1 VHAVEAQKVWDI
13 VGQTE
18 AALVPLSFSPIR
30 SAERAQEVSNVLP
43 MLESVGA
50 KLLKLE
56 EVVSDQLEPKGHVLA
71 EKVEEHVLMCSWSR
85 DPVISL
91 DPVALRPAVE
101 IERATRDSTQE
112 AAKIVDTWF
121 QRLAEDA

>member
-1 VHAVEAQKVWDI
+1 
-13 VGQTE
+13 
-18 AALVPLSFSPIR
+18 VPLGFSPIR
-30 SAERAQEVSNVLP
+30 SGEQAQEVSNVLP
-43 MLESVGA
+43 MLEYVGA

-56 EVVSDQLEPKGHVLA
+56 EVVSDQLEPKGHVLT

-101 IERATRDSTQE
+101 IEGATRDSIQE
-112 AAKIVDTWF
+112 AAKIVDMWF